1 MIGYKFVLEKV
12 LHRIVAYNFNDR
24 LLWQEILPNLMN
36 SKEDE
41 EVRMRG
47 DGGDLSGEL
56 SEQRGN

>member
-1 MIGYKFVLEKV
+1 M
-12 LHRIVAYNFNDR
+12 AYNFNDR